1 MPRTVFRSKFRSM
14 RLAMLAA
21 TVLAVGLA
29 IGAFML
35 VRVVSNSHI
44 KNVYVS
50 EEKKAERELEYAKE
64 LQKYV
69 TENNLSSE
77 DVEMLAAWA
86 QSNRYLYV
94 MIEKEDKLIF
104 ETGKDDTVEG
114 EEGTTEENPEGTG
127 GEGTENPDDP
137 TDGET
142 ENPDG
147 TDEPTDGDNAEGEGD
162 KEDNSIGS
170 GITVVLPSREEL
182 LKKAREKGAHHI
194 ETSDAPGVLVYMA
207 DFSEYL
213 YYDIANVSSMIVAVL
228 VLVVTVLLYS
238 HGVARRITGIAKDV
252 ARVAEG
258 DMDHKIKP
266 DGRDEL
272 GRLSQDVESMRS
284 TMLENVKKEREAMDA
299 NAELVTSM
307 SHDIRTPLTVL
318 LGYLDIMKLHA
329 PSEEMMSYIN
339 ASEKTALRLKKLSD
353 DMFSY
358 FLLFG
363 GGAAEV
369 DMQEYDARTLVD
381 QMLSEHVLLLTE
393 QGYTVEMDMASMT
406 QDGLIIRTDANLLKR
421 IVENLMSNI
430 LKYADRERPIT
441 LSGRVEDGALA
452 VTVENFIPEVINNA
466 DSNKIGLKTCVKL
479 AKLMDASLT
488 AGESDGKF
496 TVHLRMPVKLEK
508 DAK

>member
-21 TVLAVGLA
+21 SVLAVGLA

-35 VRVVSNSHI
+35 VRVVSDSHI

-114 EEGTTEENPEGTG
+114 EDGTTEENPEGTG

-147 TDEPTDGDNAEGEGD
+147 TDPDGDKVEGED
-162 KEDNSIGS
+162 EEDDSIGS

-213 YYDIANVSSMIVAVL
+213 YYDIANVSSMIAAVL

-238 HGVARRITGIAKDV
+238 HGVTRRITGIAKDV

-258 DMDHKIKP
+258 DMDHRIKP

-329 PSEEMMSYIN
+329 LNDEMMSYIN

-393 QGYTVEMDMASMT
+393 QGYTVEMNMAYMT
-406 QDGLIIRTDANLLKR
+406 QYGLVVRTDANLLKR

-430 LKYADRERPIT
+430 LKYADKDRSIT
-441 LSGRVEDGALA
+441 LCGRVDGETLV
-452 VTVENFIPEVINNA
+452 VTVENFIPKVINDA

-479 AKLMDASLT
+479 AKLMDAELT
-488 AGESDGKF
+488 AGEADGKF
-496 TVHLRMPVKLEK
+496 TVLLKIPIKLDK

>member
-1 MPRTVFRSKFRSM
+1 MPRTVFRKRFRSM

-29 IGAFML
+29 IGAFAL
-35 VRVVSNSHI
+35 VQLVSNTHI
-44 KNVYVS
+44 KNIYVS
-50 EEKKAERELEYAKE
+50 DEKKAERELEYAKQ
-64 LQKYV
+64 LQEYV
-69 TENNLSSE
+69 TDNNLSSE
-77 DVEMLAAWA
+77 DVAKLASWA

-104 ETGKDDTVEG
+104 ETGSKEP
-114 EEGTTEENPEGTG
+114 EETPDGTEPG
-127 GEGTENPDDP
+127 ENPDDP
-137 TDGET
+137 NGGLNPDDPGEDVGPDDPTDDPNGADGE
-142 ENPDG
+142 NGDG
-147 TDEPTDGDNAEGEGD
+147 NDE
-162 KEDNSIGS
+162 EDDSIGS

-213 YYDIANVSSMIVAVL
+213 YYDIANVSAMIVAVI
-228 VLVVTVLLYS
+228 VLVTTVLLYS
-238 HGVARRITGIAKDV
+238 HGVTRRITGIAKDV
-252 ARVAEG
+252 SRVAAG
-258 DMDHKIKP
+258 DMDHSITP
-266 DGRDEL
+266 DGKDEL
-272 GRLSQDVESMRS
+272 GRLSRDVESMRS

-329 PSEEMMSYIN
+329 PSDEMMSYIN

-369 DMQEYDARTLVD
+369 DMQDYDAGTLVD

-393 QGYTVEMDMASMT
+393 QGYTVETDMSNVPR
-406 QDGLIIRTDANLLKR
+406 DGIIISTDANLLQR

-441 LSGRVEDGALA
+441 LSGRVEDGMLA
-452 VTVENFIPEVINNA
+452 VTVENFIPAVISNA
-466 DSNKIGLKTCVKL
+466 DSNRIGLKTCVKL
-479 AKLMDASLT
+479 ARLMDAELT
-488 AGESDGKF
+488 ASEADGKF
-496 TVHLRMPVKLEK
+496 TVLLKLPIKAEK
-508 DAK
+508 DEE

>member
-21 TVLAVGLA
+21 SVLAVGLA

-35 VRVVSNSHI
+35 VRVVSDSHI

-50 EEKKAERELEYAKE
+50 EEKKAERELEYAME

-94 MIEKEDKLIF
+94 MSEKEDKLIF

-114 EEGTTEENPEGTG
+114 EDGTTEENPEGTG

-147 TDEPTDGDNAEGEGD
+147 TDPDGDKAEGED
-162 KEDNSIGS
+162 EEDDSIGS

-213 YYDIANVSSMIVAVL
+213 YYDIANVSSMIAAVL

-238 HGVARRITGIAKDV
+238 HGVTRRITGIAKDV

-258 DMDHKIKP
+258 DMDHRIKP

-318 LGYLDIMKLHA
+318 FGYLDIMKIHA

-393 QGYTVEMDMASMT
+393 QGYTVEMNMASMT

-430 LKYADRERPIT
+430 LKYADKDRSIT
-441 LSGRVEDGALA
+441 LCGRVDGETLV
-452 VTVENFIPEVINNA
+452 VTVENFIPKVINDA

-479 AKLMDASLT
+479 AKLMDAELT
-488 AGESDGKF
+488 AGEADGKF
-496 TVHLRMPVKLEK
+496 TVLLKIPIKLEK

>member
-1 MPRTVFRSKFRSM
+1 MPRTVFRKRFRSM

-35 VRVVSNSHI
+35 VQAVSNAHI
-44 KNVYVS
+44 KNIYVS
-50 EEKKAERELEYAKE
+50 EEKKAERELEYAME

-104 ETGKDDTVEG
+104 ETGSKEPDET
-114 EEGTTEENPEGTG
+114 PEGTETP
-127 GEGTENPDDP
+127 GENLGDPSGDDITGEEPGEDVNPDDP
-137 TDGET
+137 NGSTDS
-142 ENPDG
+142 
-147 TDEPTDGDNAEGEGD
+147 DGDEE
-162 KEDNSIGS
+162 KEDDSIGS
-170 GITVVLPSREEL
+170 GITVVLPSRDEL

-213 YYDIANVSSMIVAVL
+213 YYDIANVSAMAVAVL
-228 VLVVTVLLYS
+228 VLVAAVLLYS
-238 HGVARRITGIAKDV
+238 HGVTRRITGIAKDV
-252 ARVAEG
+252 AKVAEG
-258 DMDHKIKP
+258 DMDHVIAP
-266 DGRDEL
+266 DGKDEL
-272 GRLSQDVESMRS
+272 GRLSRDVESMRS

-329 PSEEMMSYIN
+329 PNEEMMSYIN

-363 GGAAEV
+363 GGAADV
-369 DMQEYDARTLVD
+369 DMQDYDAGTLVD
-381 QMLSEHVLLLTE
+381 QLLSEHVLLLTE
-393 QGYTVEMDMASMT
+393 QGYTVDMDMECIT
-406 QDGLIIRTDANLLKR
+406 REGLVITTDANLLKR

-441 LSGRVEDGALA
+441 LVGRVEDGTLA

-466 DSNKIGLKTCVKL
+466 DSNRIGLKNCVKL
-479 AKLMDASLT
+479 AKLMGATLT
-488 AGESDGKF
+488 TGEADGKF
-496 TVHLRMPVKLEK
+496 NVLLKMPIKLEK

>member
-1 MPRTVFRSKFRSM
+1 
-14 RLAMLAA
+14 
-21 TVLAVGLA
+21 
-29 IGAFML
+29 
-35 VRVVSNSHI
+35 
-44 KNVYVS
+44 
-50 EEKKAERELEYAKE
+50 
-64 LQKYV
+64 
-69 TENNLSSE
+69 
-77 DVEMLAAWA
+77 
-86 QSNRYLYV
+86 
-94 MIEKEDKLIF
+94 
-104 ETGKDDTVEG
+104 
-114 EEGTTEENPEGTG
+114 
-127 GEGTENPDDP
+127 
-137 TDGET
+137 
-142 ENPDG
+142 
-147 TDEPTDGDNAEGEGD
+147 
-162 KEDNSIGS
+162 
-170 GITVVLPSREEL
+170 
-182 LKKAREKGAHHI
+182 
-194 ETSDAPGVLVYMA
+194 
-207 DFSEYL
+207 
-213 YYDIANVSSMIVAVL
+213 
-228 VLVVTVLLYS
+228 
-238 HGVARRITGIAKDV
+238 
-252 ARVAEG
+252 
-258 DMDHKIKP
+258 
-266 DGRDEL
+266 
-272 GRLSQDVESMRS
+272 MRS

-369 DMQEYDARTLVD
+369 DMQEYDASTLVD

-393 QGYTVEMDMASMT
+393 QGYTVEMNMAYMT
-406 QDGLIIRTDANLLKR
+406 HDDLVVRTDANLLKR

-441 LSGRVEDGALA
+441 LSGRVEDGTLV
-452 VTVENFIPEVINNA
+452 VTVENFIPAEINDA

>member
-21 TVLAVGLA
+21 SVLAVGLA

-35 VRVVSNSHI
+35 VRVVSDSHI

-50 EEKKAERELEYAKE
+50 EEKKAERELEYAME

-114 EEGTTEENPEGTG
+114 EDGTTEENPEGTG

-147 TDEPTDGDNAEGEGD
+147 TDPDGDKAEGDE
-162 KEDNSIGS
+162 EDDSIGS

-238 HGVARRITGIAKDV
+238 HGVTRRITGIAKDV

-393 QGYTVEMDMASMT
+393 QGYTVEMNMAYMT
-406 QDGLIIRTDANLLKR
+406 QYGLVVRTDANLLKR

-430 LKYADRERPIT
+430 LKYADKDRSIT
-441 LSGRVEDGALA
+441 LCGRVDGETLV
-452 VTVENFIPEVINNA
+452 VTVENFIPKAINDA

-479 AKLMDASLT
+479 AKLMDAELT
-488 AGESDGKF
+488 AGEADGKF
-496 TVHLRMPVKLEK
+496 TVLLKIPIKLEK